1 MKRSDYKY
9 FYIPDFLDTTL
20 HQALLDPVNHCAG
33 IGYTI
38 NEDGSTTITE
48 DDPVIRNRYSDDS
61 LLIPRLPEPLAR
73 FIHLAKGKMI
83 EHGAIAPTVFNI
95 NAIIKPDPD
104 IRTTAGQWHKDY
116 NLITH
121 ITDPNK
127 LWFTMLSLSSSE
139 VNSEFMVSPTASW
152 PDIWN
157 IGVRTT
163 VESNKL
169 FGHTMNLGH
178 QYFKKDKN
186 DLTLLYIRWYD
197 RG

>member
-9 FYIPDFLDTTL
+9 FYETDFLDTTL
-20 HQALLDPVNHCAG
+20 HQALSDPINHCAG
-33 IGYTI
+33 VGYTI
-38 NEDGSTTITE
+38 NEDGSITVTE
-48 DDPVIRNRYSDDS
+48 TDPVIRNRYSDDS
-61 LLIPRLPEPLAR
+61 ILIPLLPEPLQE
-73 FIHLAKGKMI
+73 FINLAKGKMI
-83 EHGAIAPTVFNI
+83 EQGAVIPTIFNI
-95 NAIIKPDPD
+95 SALIKPDPD
-104 IRTTAGQWHKDY
+104 VRTTVGQWHKDY
-116 NLITH
+116 NLITN

-127 LWFTMLSLSSSE
+127 LWFTMLSLGSND
-139 VNSEFMVSPTASW
+139 VTSEFMVSPTSEW
-152 PDIWN
+152 PNLWN

-163 VESNKL
+163 LESNKL